1 MRASSDEMHAA
12 APGRANGP
20 VAVPET
26 CGDPPRSPVPMA
38 AGRCGLARS
47 ARCPALPLGLLV
59 PIGLLALVVLS
70 ALLGACDEPLPGAGS
85 PPPPLEDSVFT
96 IAVLPDTQAYTQ
108 DFPDIFESQTAWLA
122 REKDGLSLAMVLHEG
137 DLVEASWKLDQWERA
152 RAAMA
157 LLDGEVPYI
166 IAPGN
171 HDYGRTYDERNA
183 RTRTTHF
190 DTYFPQELFLAMP
203 TFGGFYPEGTRT
215 DNSYQLFEHAGQRWL
230 VLALEFGPRPAV
242 LAWADAVLA
251 DHPDHLVIVV
261 THAYLYPDDSVYD
274 WETHGPGQQWS
285 PKSYGIEADGASD
298 GQEMWEG
305 LLSRHANVVA
315 VLCGHA
321 LDDGLGYAVNHG
333 AGEVHQ
339 ILANYQMNAE
349 GGEGY
354 LRLMHFDVAS
364 SRVHV
369 RTYSPWLDAYK
380 LDPANDFELDYGS
393 HVME

>member
-1 MRASSDEMHAA
+1 MQ
-12 APGRANGP
+12 
-20 VAVPET
+20 
-26 CGDPPRSPVPMA
+26 
-38 AGRCGLARS
+38 ARS
-47 ARCPALPLGLLV
+47 APFCPTLVRAQLGVVARAARAALVALPV
-59 PIGLLALVVLS
+59 LA
-70 ALLGACDEPLPGAGS
+70 ACSEPPPGAGS

-108 DFPDIFESQTAWLA
+108 DFPDIFDSQTAWLA
-122 REKDGLSLAMVLHEG
+122 REKDALSLAMVLHEG

-171 HDYGRTYDERNA
+171 HDYGATYEERNS

-215 DNSYQLFEHAGQRWL
+215 DNSYQVFEYAGERWL
-230 VLALEFGPRPAV
+230 VMALEFGPRPEV

-251 DHPDHLVIVV
+251 DHADHLVIVV
-261 THAYLYPDDSVYD
+261 THAYLYPDGEIYD
-274 WETHGPGQQWS
+274 WETHGANQQWS
-285 PKSYGIEADGASD
+285 PKSYGIAAAGASD
-298 GQEMWEG
+298 GQEMWDG
-305 LLSRHANVVA
+305 LLGRHANVVA

-321 LDDGLGYAVNHG
+321 LDDGLGYSVNHG

-354 LRLMHFDVAS
+354 LRLMHFDVAR

-380 LDPANDFELDYGS
+380 LDPANDFELDYAS
-393 HVME
+393 HVTE